1 VTLAVEMRHTLG
13 AFCVEVAF
21 KAPAGITVLF
31 GRSGSG
37 KTTVV
42 NAVAGLLRP
51 DMARITLD
59 GDTLHDSAARRFLP
73 VHKRRLGYVF
83 QDGRLFP
90 HLSVAR
96 NLDFGRNL
104 APSDA
109 PGPDRDEVA
118 DLLGIAH
125 LMDRAPH
132 ALSGG
137 EKQRVAIGRAL
148 LSRPRMLLMDEPLA
162 ALDTARKAEILP
174 YLERLRD
181 CLNLPVLYVSH
192 SVPEV
197 ARLATTLVV
206 LEEGRVARA
215 GPAEAVLS
223 DPDMVRQIGVRAAGA
238 VLPARVLTH
247 HDDGLTELRVVQNHN
262 PQRHVTVFGISCIS
276 WGDGSRRG
284 GAAAKEQTQ
293 EQGWPNRSAAASWTT
308 IVTSRLLTKL
318 TFREAGWALEKLH
331 RSLVLGIESGKT
343 PPYKKTRKRQVF
355 NTIAGT
361 DQASIGFGFVELHW
375 P

>member
-247 HDDGLTELRVVQNHN
+247 HDDGLTELQTSGGRLFLPSMQVAPGSATRVRILAQDVILSKAAPFGLSALNILPVRILALREGSGPGMVVQMTCGTD
-262 PQRHVTVFGISCIS
+262 RLLARIT
-276 WGDGSRRG
+276 R
-284 GAAAKEQTQ
+284 
-293 EQGWPNRSAAASWTT
+293 RSAQT
-308 IVTSRLLTKL
+308 
-318 TFREAGWALEKLH
+318 
-331 RSLVLGIESGKT
+331 LVLT
-343 PPYKKTRKRQVF
+343 PGDSAFAIIKSVS
-355 NTIAGT
+355 IARVDIGT
-361 DQASIGFGFVELHW
+361 G
-375 P
+375 